1 MQVKVG
7 ERLQFFLLAEVD
19 IPALVLHIAVVLSG
33 LYFYYRHEYLKI
45 QDSSPCFIGPFYPSM
60 KERLII

>member
-45 QDSSPCFIGPFYPSM
+45 QDSSPCFI
-60 KERLII
+60 